1 MNVFSLASRKVL
13 GKFSILSIA
22 YTYLNTVAG
31 MWTQWLL
38 CDGIV
43 FLSFH
48 EHRGLLV
55 MAWELLCSARTYV
68 FLMCQ
73 PQEGVVL
80 CRF

>member
-48 EHRGLLV
+48 EHRGF
-55 MAWELLCSARTYV
+55 W
-68 FLMCQ
+68 
-73 PQEGVVL
+73 
-80 CRF
+80 